1 MTNQENQVKLY
12 QPEEY
17 APKSGVIVETTENG
31 RRTSFYFRNSKGE
44 AFRVTLFH
52 KPDSVFPPVF
62 RVYRYSKI
70 VRTKDTGWTSF
81 PTKFWQDTGLTSF
94 KTLNSTDEVLAW
106 LDKPMFRNAEGETF
120 EAVSK
125 ALQGVYPQPG
135 TRWNYARSS
144 SGWLMSWTD

>member
-1 MTNQENQVKLY
+1 MTNQENQVKLH

-31 RRTSFYFRNSKGE
+31 RRTSFYFRNSKGK

-52 KPDSVFPPVF
+52 KPDCVLPPVF
-62 RVYRYSKI
+62 RVYRSSKI
-70 VRTKDTGWTSF
+70 VRTEDTGW
-81 PTKFWQDTGLTSF
+81 TSF

-120 EAVSK
+120 EAVSQ

>member
-1 MTNQENQVKLY
+1 MTNQENQVKLH

-31 RRTSFYFRNSKGE
+31 NRTNFYFRNSKGK
-44 AFRVTLFH
+44 AFRITLFH
-52 KPDSVFPPVF
+52 KVAKFAG
-62 RVYRYSKI
+62 VYRSSKI
-70 VRTKDTGWTSF
+70 VRTEDTGWASV
-81 PTKFWQDTGLTSF
+81 
-94 KTLNSTDEVLAW
+94 KTLKNMEDVLTW

-120 EAVSK
+120 EAVSQ

-135 TRWNYARSS
+135 NRCNYARSS